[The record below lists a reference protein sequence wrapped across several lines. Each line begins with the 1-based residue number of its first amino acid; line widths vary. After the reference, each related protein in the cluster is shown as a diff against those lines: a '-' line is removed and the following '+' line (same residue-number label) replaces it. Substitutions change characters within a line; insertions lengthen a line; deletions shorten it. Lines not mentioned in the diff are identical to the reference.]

1 MDKNPNAKV
10 KALTGA
16 LTTIKTFVENKKPET
31 LDEGRQMLVLV
42 GEICAETLTAE
53 VQAS

>member
-16 LTTIKTFVENKKPET
+16 LTTIKTFIESKTPENLEDGK
-31 LDEGRQMLVLV
+31 QMLALV
-42 GEICAETLTAE
+42 GEIASETLTAE
-53 VQAS
+53 AQAS